1 MDIAE
6 LCITISTRN
15 NLNMNWNFNHKLYNR
30 NINQAG
36 LNTTLFVV
44 FMPYVKV
51 ESYHMDVCYTLSF
64 IIKSNIG
71 DETQ

>member
-1 MDIAE
+1 MDLAE

-44 FMPYVKV
+44 SMPYVKV
-51 ESYHMDVCYTLSF
+51 ESYHMDVCCTLSF

>member
-1 MDIAE
+1 
-6 LCITISTRN
+6 
-15 NLNMNWNFNHKLYNR
+15 MNWNFNHKLYNR

-51 ESYHMDVCYTLSF
+51 ESYRMDVCYTLSF

-71 DETQ
+71 AET